1 MLIDDLIGRARR
13 HWLFIA
19 VGIVLGGVAGYA
31 STWTKTPLYQAETVV
46 APANTRNAATGL
58 AQLLQPLQ
66 GAARTLSLGDD
77 AADLSERAVLIMRS
91 RQFTETFVQSEG
103 LVDLLTQPST
113 LGRLLGS
120 PPIAPEQRVYVA
132 ARLFRTSISA
142 VRVDG
147 RTGFVTV
154 AVRWSDP
161 EAAAKWAND
170 LTAAVNEEARRRA
183 IADADSAIAFLEQE
197 LAMQSTVAIQG
208 AINRLIESQLN
219 TKMLAKTRPYYV
231 YSVLS
236 PALPPPESE
245 IVSPDRPLTAFVVGI
260 IGGMVALFV
269 VLRRRV

>member
-1 MLIDDLIGRARR
+1 MLIDDLINRARR
-13 HWLFIA
+13 HWRFIA

-46 APANTRNAATGL
+46 APANTRTATSGL

-66 GAARTLSLGDD
+66 GAARALSLGDD
-77 AADLSERAVLIMRS
+77 APDLSERAVLIMRS
-91 RQFTETFVQSEG
+91 RQFTESFVQSEG
-103 LVDLLTQPST
+103 LVELLTQPSR
-113 LGRLLGS
+113 LDRLLGR
-120 PPIAPEQRVYVA
+120 PPTPPSQRVYEA
-132 ARLFRTSISA
+132 ARLFRNSISA

-170 LTAAVNEEARRRA
+170 LTMAVNEEARRRA
-183 IADADSAIAFLEQE
+183 IADADSAITFLEQE
-197 LAMQSTVAIQG
+197 LEMQSTVPIQA

-245 IVSPDRPLTAFVVGI
+245 FVSPDRPLTALVVGI
-260 IGGMVALFV
+260 IAGMLALV
-269 VLRRRV
+269 IVLRWRV